1 MKKLILLVMAMVL
14 ALTACGKKGKP
25 DEVPQEVYDALVPL
39 VSALD
44 EYVKGEIDLDDLKRA
59 NDAADAVIMPFYESN
74 TELSTS
80 EKLKAASLLHEM
92 TQLSLLF
99 SKSYLSIATE
109 EDAPEKKEF
118 KSICK
123 SLKKELGM

>member
-39 VSALD
+39 VSTLD

-59 NDAADAVIMPFYESN
+59 SDAADAVIMSFYESN

-92 TQLSLLF
+92 SQLNLLF
-99 SKSYLSIATE
+99 ANSYLSIATE
-109 EDAPEKKEF
+109 EDAPETKEF
-118 KSICK
+118 KSISK